1 MAEGCC
7 GKYGTLCVRVAD
19 GSNTLQ
25 DAQSLQIINDMENLE
40 SKLETIL
47 SLLDPSSSDTFTE
60 EVKIN
65 GLLLL
70 GRE

>member
-7 GKYGTLCVRVAD
+7 SKYGALCVRVTD
-19 GSNTLQ
+19 GSNTIQ
-25 DAQSLQIINDMENLE
+25 DAQSLQIISDIENVE

-60 EVKIN
+60 EVK
-65 GLLLL
+65 
-70 GRE
+70 